1 MPQVGFC
8 HVRQQQQIFV
18 LGCKTCSE
26 LNPADLEQRASNA
39 HRAKV
44 ACTLEGDRRSC
55 LCLNSA

>member
-1 MPQVGFC
+1 MGFC